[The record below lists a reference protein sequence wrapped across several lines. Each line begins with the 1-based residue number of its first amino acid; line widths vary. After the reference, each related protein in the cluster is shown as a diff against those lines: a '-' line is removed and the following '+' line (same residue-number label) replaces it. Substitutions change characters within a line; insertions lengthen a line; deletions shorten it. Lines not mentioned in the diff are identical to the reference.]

1 MTYPKSELGDSESK
15 ESESF
20 VYKLYVPLKFRKFVV
35 SPTKI
40 RFYLPQATGQLHVL
54 IAWPLTFI
62 MHNQHTSM

>member
-54 IAWPLTFI
+54 IA
-62 MHNQHTSM
+62 